1 MMVMSIRKK
10 GECTFNSLFC
20 FCCFC
25 LVLFGF
31 VIVDL
36 CDLSSNSLMNKLKAI
51 AKDRGLTQ
59 KVIMERTRILE
70 EQLHDEDITA
80 RIQSRLDKSWS
91 RKIYTPT
98 RRFNYQLRS
107 SWSVDS
113 SNTVDIGRSKDIIT
127 DNKTVIDIIFDSGI
141 LQFN

>member
-1 MMVMSIRKK
+1 
-10 GECTFNSLFC
+10 
-20 FCCFC
+20 
-25 LVLFGF
+25 
-31 VIVDL
+31 
-36 CDLSSNSLMNKLKAI
+36 MNKLKAI

-59 KVIMERTRILE
+59 KVIMQRTKILE
-70 EQLHDEDITA
+70 EQLHDEDIAT

-113 SNTVDIGRSKDIIT
+113 SNIVDIGRSKDIIT
-127 DNKTVIDIIFDSGI
+127 DNKTIIDIIFDSGI
-141 LQFN
+141 LHFN

>member
-1 MMVMSIRKK
+1 MEK
-10 GECTFNSLFC
+10 GSVHLIHFLF
-20 FCCFC
+20 FCC
-25 LVLFGF
+25 LF

-59 KVIMERTRILE
+59 KVIMQRTRMLE

-91 RKIYTPT
+91 RKMYTPT
-98 RRFNYQLRS
+98 RKFNYQLRS
-107 SWSVDS
+107 SWSVDK
-113 SNTVDIGRSKDIIT
+113 SNTVDFGGNKEIIKD
-127 DNKTVIDIIFDSGI
+127 NETVIDVVFDSAI
-141 LQFN
+141 LDFN